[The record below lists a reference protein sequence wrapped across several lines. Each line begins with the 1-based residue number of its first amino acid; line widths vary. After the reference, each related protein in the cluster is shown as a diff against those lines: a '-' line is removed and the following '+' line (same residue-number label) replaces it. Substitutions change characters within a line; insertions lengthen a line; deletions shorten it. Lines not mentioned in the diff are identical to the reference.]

1 MILEFDLLFTEDNV
15 MSVGTG
21 LLILILL
28 FVLRFGVPFVLT
40 IMFGYLMERIHRDN
54 MVVPAVD

>member
-1 MILEFDLLFTEDNV
+1 

-28 FVLRFGVPFVLT
+28 FVLRFGVPIVLT
-40 IMFGYLMERIHRDN
+40 ITFGYLMDRIHSN
-54 MVVPAVD
+54 KVAAPAVE

>member
-1 MILEFDLLFTEDNV
+1 MEIDLLLTEDIV

-21 LLILILL
+21 ILILILL

-40 IMFGYLMERIHRDN
+40 IIFGALMDRIRGDRVVAP
-54 MVVPAVD
+54 MVD